1 MIIVIITIKVVV
13 VKEVLL
19 LSGVQQ
25 FHDPMDCSLPASS
38 VHGIFQA
45 RILKWVGIRSSGKS
59 S

>member
-1 MIIVIITIKVVV
+1 MIIVIITTKVVV
-13 VKEVLL
+13 VEEVLL
-19 LSGVQQ
+19 LSCVQQ

-45 RILKWVGIRSSGKS
+45 RILKWVGIQSSGKS